1 MAMQFPEKIVDQQI
15 YSMAL
20 FRSAIH
26 PEFFAVED
34 RIEVQHNGYDFEAW
48 LFKGGHVLR
57 FEYEGTCVTEVVTR
71 DPESLPERGHVTTMA
86 CAGERDHEQDFSDR
100 VTLITSMQIEFL
112 PDHLF
117 GDSHHELISFGEE
130 SNAKIL
136 RWSEPDSERN
146 ALILDVQRYNNELH
160 TQSYHLQSH
169 HGIVLRTQSIFEVK
183 EES

>member
-1 MAMQFPEKIVDQQI
+1 
-15 YSMAL
+15 
-20 FRSAIH
+20 
-26 PEFFAVED
+26 
-34 RIEVQHNGYDFEAW
+34 
-48 LFKGGHVLR
+48 
-57 FEYEGTCVTEVVTR
+57 
-71 DPESLPERGHVTTMA
+71 MA
-86 CAGERDHEQDFSDR
+86 CAGERDHEQDFGDR

-117 GDSHHELISFGEE
+117 GASYHELVSFGEE

-169 HGIVLRTQSIFEVK
+169 L
-183 EES
+183 